1 MCGTILAVRN
11 SLLADLDRF
20 FSGFKSFHFKKREI
34 ILRAGDPIPGIYFL
48 KRGYVRLFTVSPEG
62 EELTLIIFKQGDIFP
77 ITWAVDG
84 FSRASAKN
92 YYLETLT
99 NCELKRASKSS
110 FINFIK
116 SNQDALFDL
125 TFRLSERL
133 NGLLLRAESFVFGD
147 AGSRVA
153 SILLICAERFGKKT
167 EQGVEIQVPLT
178 HSDTASLIG
187 VARETASI
195 EIKKFEKKGLIG
207 YRGRLLVI
215 KNARGL
221 RRSL

>member
-1 MCGTILAVRN
+1 MRN
-11 SLLADLDRF
+11 SKLADLESF
-20 FSGFKSFHFKKREI
+20 FASKSFHFKKGEI

-62 EELTLIIFKQGDIFP
+62 EELTLIIFKKGDIFP
-77 ITWAVDG
+77 ITWAVNG

-92 YYLETLT
+92 YYLESMI

-116 SNQDALFDL
+116 SNPDAMFEL
-125 TFRLSERL
+125 TLRLTERL

-147 AGSRVA
+147 AGNRVA

-167 EQGVEIQVPLT
+167 EQGVEIEVPLT
-178 HSDTASLIG
+178 HGDIASLIG

-195 EIKKFEKKGLIG
+195 ELKKFEKNGLLGHKG
-207 YRGRLLVI
+207 RFMVI
-215 KNARGL
+215 KNQRRLRG
-221 RRSL
+221 SASA